1 MLKLFP
7 FYRQRLAFAHEI
19 HIILNVYYGAY
30 FSNWT
35 GFFGIY
41 ERQFLWK
48 FIQRKWKMRC
58 GCCCVLWH
66 FYTRNTILFH
76 RLGYLF
82 MGWRFAVY
90 DSPLAIFTLPPFL
103 SVFVHLRFAIA
114 IGRFMCSLN
123 WKCSTMDGSK
133 QQCHHSKLTKEPSLQ
148 LAKLSSSYSYLC
160 ANKQTGEKRRK
171 STRSGVWVFHV
182 KFFIGMS
189 EKCTCF
195 NDFGIFVWRLLN
207 RCVHSVC
214 CQKFNCTNA
223 LFHLL
228 NKGNI
233 CTVSCIYSTCQ
244 VVCFLP
250 VELLCV
256 TS

>member
-1 MLKLFP
+1 MFITALI
-7 FYRQRLAFAHEI
+7 LAIEQ
-19 HIILNVYYGAY
+19 V
-30 FSNWT
+30 FSAFTSAN
-35 GFFGIY
+35 FFGNLFK
-41 ERQFLWK
+41 ESEK
-48 FIQRKWKMRC
+48 
-58 GCCCVLWH
+58 CV
-66 FYTRNTILFH
+66 
-76 RLGYLF
+76 
-82 MGWRFAVY
+82 AVAAV
-90 DSPLAIFTLPPFL
+90 SFGIFTQEHILYYSIVSDTCLWDGALPFMIRHLPFLPCRLFL

-123 WKCSTMDGSK
+123 WKCSTMDGSR

-148 LAKLSSSYSYLC
+148 LAKFSRFYSHLC
-160 ANKQTGEKRRK
+160 TSKQTRGERNEE
-171 STRSGVWVFHV
+171 SSRSGVWVFHV

-207 RCVHSVC
+207 RCVRSVC

-244 VVCFLP
+244 VVGFLP